1 MKILS
6 KLNLRHKLQ
15 AIIMFTVAVALT
27 FSSLAL
33 TGYEYRN
40 LRRSL
45 QREVIMLAEMIGENS
60 TAALSFEDYRS
71 AQELLQSLRTHR
83 SVVAGAIYS
92 AKGDVVARYVR
103 ADAHDEVPARVP
115 VGKLGFTRERLR
127 WSNTVTLD
135 GQVIGSVYLS
145 SDLRGLNAGVMR
157 TLFIT
162 LLVAVLSA
170 VGAFLMSYRLQRVIS
185 DPVIHLVQTAK
196 AVTMLRNY
204 GIRAYKR
211 TDDELGMLI
220 DGFNEMLSQIQQRDH
235 DLERH
240 RDSLEEEICA
250 RTSEL
255 RRVNAELRE
264 ARDRAEEASRAK
276 SEFLANMSHEIRTP
290 MNGILGMTELTL
302 GTQLTADQRDCLST
316 VRASAESL
324 LTILN
329 DILDFS
335 KIEAGKLELDPIP
348 FPVQECVDR
357 VVKLV
362 AFRAREKGLE
372 LKSDVARDLPPLV
385 VGDPNRLGQVLL
397 NLVGNAI
404 KFTAVGRI
412 TVEARLGG
420 FDGSDALL
428 EFAVRDTGI
437 GIQPDK
443 QRHVFEA
450 FTQADSSMTRRFG
463 GTGLGLTISSRLV
476 ALMGGRLCVES
487 EPGKGSCF
495 RFTVRVHAGN
505 AAQPIERIRTGGEPG
520 SVSGTLG
527 ARSELLPARRLHL
540 LVAED
545 NPINQQVIVRLLAR
559 LGHQVAL
566 AGNGREALEAMARER
581 FDAVLMDVQMP
592 EVTGLE
598 AAEAIRRS
606 EAGSGRHVPIVALTA
621 HAMKGDRERCIAS
634 GMDGYL
640 AKPIRAAEL
649 AGVLSGIAGNAE
661 RKA

>member
-6 KLNLRHKLQ
+6 KLNLRQKLQ

-27 FSSLAL
+27 FASVAL
-33 TGYEYRN
+33 TGYEFRN
-40 LRRSL
+40 LRQSL
-45 QREVIMLAEMIGENS
+45 ELELTMLAEMIGENS

-71 AQELLQSLRTHR
+71 AQELLQSLRAHR

-92 AKGDVVARYVR
+92 AKGNVVARYVR
-103 ADAHDEVPARVP
+103 ADATDEVPARVP
-115 VGKLGFTRERLR
+115 SENLGFSRERLR
-127 WSNTVTLD
+127 WSNTVMLD

-145 SDLRGLNAGVMR
+145 SDLGELNAGVLR

-162 LLVAVLSA
+162 LLVAALSA
-170 VGAFLMSYRLQRVIS
+170 LGAFLMSCRLQRVIS

-204 GIRAYKR
+204 GIRAHKN
-211 TDDELGMLI
+211 TDDELGLLI
-220 DGFNEMLSQIQQRDH
+220 DGFNEMLSQIQQRDR

-264 ARDRAEEASRAK
+264 ARDRAEEASRSK

-302 GTQLTADQRDCLST
+302 GTELTAEQRDCLSI
-316 VRASAESL
+316 VRGSAESL
-324 LTILN
+324 LTVLN

-335 KIEAGKLELDPIP
+335 KIEAGKLELDPVP

-357 VVKLV
+357 VVKLLE
-362 AFRAREKGLE
+362 FRAREKGLE
-372 LKSDVARDLPPLV
+372 IKRDVARDVPSLV
-385 VGDPNRLGQVLL
+385 IGDPTRLGQVLL
-397 NLVGNAI
+397 NLVGNAV
-404 KFTAVGRI
+404 KFTEVGHI
-412 TVEARLGG
+412 SVEARLRE
-420 FDGSDALL
+420 FDGADALV

-437 GIQPDK
+437 GIEPAK
-443 QRHVFEA
+443 QRHIFEA
-450 FTQADSSMTRRFG
+450 FAQADGSMTRRFG

-476 ALMGGRLCVES
+476 ALMGGRLWVES

-495 RFTVRVHAGN
+495 RFTVRVHAGD
-505 AAQPIERIRTGGEPG
+505 AGGLSPTPG
-520 SVSGTLG
+520 AHCETP
-527 ARSELLPARRLHL
+527 PARQLHL

-545 NPINQQVIVRLLAR
+545 NPVNQQVIVRLLAR
-559 LGHQVAL
+559 LGHHVAL

-592 EVTGLE
+592 EITGLE

-606 EAGSGRHVPIVALTA
+606 EAGSGRRVPIVALTA

-640 AKPIRAAEL
+640 AKPIRASEL
-649 AGVLSGIAGNAE
+649 AGVLSGIAGNANRE
-661 RKA
+661 G